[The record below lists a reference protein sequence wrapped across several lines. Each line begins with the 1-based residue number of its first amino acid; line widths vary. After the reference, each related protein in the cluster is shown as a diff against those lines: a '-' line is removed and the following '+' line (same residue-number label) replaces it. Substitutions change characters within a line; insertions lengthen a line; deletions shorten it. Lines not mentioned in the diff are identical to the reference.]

1 VVLAASRSAC
11 VSALSD
17 NRRDSRRGQR
27 RQQERSGRTDGGQAG
42 IGKDRIIV
50 LVRDGAGWHTA
61 PLAMPD
67 AIRLVYPALFART
80 SAGRN
85 PLAQVDEPLANSHFD
100 NLEEL
105 DAVLVMR
112 CALLSPTTAISLE
125 ARPGFNGGPSEP
137 CRFRAHPDEFASY
150 PAAAKEFLRSPCVKM
165 STMRPMVFETPSWGL
180 SAALRRS
187 AWRCAS
193 IC

>member
-1 VVLAASRSAC
+1 LAASRSAC

-17 NRRDSRRGQR
+17 NRGDSRRGQR

-61 PLAMPD
+61 PRAMPD

-80 SAGRN
+80 TAGRN
-85 PLAQVDEPLANSHFD
+85 PLAQVDEPLAYSHFD
-100 NLEEL
+100 TLEEL
-105 DAVLVMR
+105 NAVLVTH
-112 CALLSPTTAISLE
+112 CALLSRTTAISLE
-125 ARPGFNGGPSEP
+125 ARPSFNGGPSAP

-150 PAAAKEFLRSPCVKM
+150 PAAAK
-165 STMRPMVFETPSWGL
+165 
-180 SAALRRS
+180 
-187 AWRCAS
+187 
-193 IC
+193 